1 MDGGGNGNGGGTTT
15 SNWLSNITKVL
26 PGLHEFA
33 NMAGIKLPDA
43 LGEQL
48 KESARPSEPPKGGPA
63 GEGN

>member
-1 MDGGGNGNGGGTTT
+1 MKLSAKFFNG
-15 SNWLSNITKVL
+15 LSNITKAL

-48 KESARPSEPPKGGPA
+48 KDPARLPEPPEGGKA
-63 GEGN
+63 VAAK